1 MTSTTSTTSTEG
13 TGNVTYASLFR
24 ARGVPAVFSLALT
37 LIVGTSLQI
46 LALSVYVYDE
56 TGSALWSTMA
66 FAAGFLPQLL
76 GGTFLTSLA
85 DRWPART
92 VLVSGS
98 VVRAISAFVIAF
110 GNPSPLAAIGVV
122 GLAAVWQP
130 VPLAAQSALL
140 SRLLTGDGYV
150 LGRSVMSLIS
160 SGAQLLGL
168 ALGGAAVQWL
178 GTTTA
183 FGLVGALQVLG
194 LLAVLAIPSVP
205 SGFSP
210 EGRWR
215 LRETWRANLDLL
227 RNLQVR
233 HLLLSWWL
241 APTLLVGAEALVV
254 AYMGERDGS
263 AAPTGLI
270 LAAFPAGAAV
280 GNLLVGRFLPAPLQH
295 RATPWLFALIGL
307 PLLPLAW
314 HPPLAVTGLCFALAS
329 AGMAYQL
336 GGQRAFLAAVP
347 EERRGV
353 AFGLYG
359 TGLMGGQGIGPVL
372 AGLLANVL
380 GAGATITALGVAIL
394 VAAARYGPLPSEQEE

>member
-1 MTSTTSTTSTEG
+1 MTSTETST
-13 TGNVTYASLFR
+13 VTYASLLR
-24 ARGVPAVFSLALT
+24 TRGVAAVFALALT

-46 LALSVYVYDE
+46 LALSVYVYSE
-56 TGSALWSTMA
+56 TGSAMWSSMA

-92 VLVSGS
+92 VIVSGS
-98 VVRAISAFVIAF
+98 VVRAMSAFVIAF
-110 GNPSPLAAIGVV
+110 GNPSPFAAIGIVAV
-122 GLAAVWQP
+122 AAVWQP

-140 SRLLTGDGYV
+140 SRLITGDAYV

-178 GTTTA
+178 GATGA
-183 FGLVGALQVLG
+183 FRITGGLQVVGMLF
-194 LLAVLAIPSVP
+194 VLAIPAVWT
-205 SGFSP
+205 GFTT
-210 EGRWR
+210 ERRWN
-215 LRETWRANLDLL
+215 LKETWRGNLGLL
-227 RNLQVR
+227 KDGPVR

-254 AYMGERDGS
+254 AYMGERDGT
-263 AAPTGLI
+263 AAPTGLL

-280 GNLLVGRFLPAPLQH
+280 GNLVVGRFFAEPARR
-295 RATPWLFALIGL
+295 RATPWLFALMSL

-314 HPPLAVTGLCFALAS
+314 HPPFAVTWLCFALAS

-336 GGQRAFLAAVP
+336 GGQQVFLAAVP
-347 EERRGV
+347 DDRRGV
-353 AFGLYG
+353 AFGLYS
-359 TGLMGGQGIGPVL
+359 TGLMGGQGIGPVV
-372 AGLLANVL
+372 AGIVANVVGAGMTIAVL
-380 GAGATITALGVAIL
+380 GAVIL
-394 VAAARYGPLPSEQEE
+394 VAAVRYGPLPRIPAEGGLVVHG